1 MDLLIGATGILGLQ
15 VARRL
20 RETAR
25 PFRAMVRASS
35 DPAKR
40 RALEELGAEIV
51 IGDLKDA
58 ESLRAACTGV
68 THVMSTASSTL
79 SRADGDDIETVD
91 RAGQLALVEAARTAA
106 VKQFVFVSFPTMPL
120 ENTLQDAKRAVE
132 DAVRGSGLTY
142 TILQP
147 THFYEVWCSPA
158 LGFDAQNAKVRVFGE
173 GNGKIHWI
181 SMFDVA
187 DAVVASLDNPKA
199 ANQTFV
205 LGGPEVLT
213 QNEIIRRCEALSGR
227 PFERETIP
235 LEGILEQHRSATD
248 PLQRTFAAL
257 THLCGEG
264 GWVFESG
271 AAWSA
276 LGIEPRRIDT
286 YLQGVCKGA
295 AAEEEVT
302 KEYSRRNAS
311 NKA

>member
-1 MDLLIGATGILGLQ
+1 
-15 VARRL
+15 
-20 RETAR
+20 
-25 PFRAMVRASS
+25 MVRASS

-51 IGDLKDA
+51 VGDLKDP
-58 ESLRAACTGV
+58 ESLHAACAGI

-91 RAGQLALVEAARTAA
+91 RVGQIALIEAARRAA
-106 VKQFVFVSFPTMPL
+106 VKHFVFVSFPTMPL

-132 DAVRGSGLTY
+132 EALRSSGLSY

-158 LGFDAQNAKVRVFGE
+158 LGFDAQNGKVRVFGA
-173 GNGKIHWI
+173 GDGKIHWI

-187 DAVVASLDNPKA
+187 YAVVASLDNPNA
-199 ANQTFV
+199 VNQTFV
-205 LGGPEVLT
+205 IGGPEVLT

-227 PFERETIP
+227 PYERETIP
-235 LEGILEQHRSATD
+235 LEAILEQHRSATD
-248 PLQRTFAAL
+248 PLQKTFAAL

-264 GWVFESG
+264 GWVFDSSP
-271 AAWSA
+271 AWSA
-276 LGIEPRRIDT
+276 LGIEPRRIDA
-286 YLQGVCKGA
+286 YLEAVCKGP